1 MNGNTASGQTPDILT
16 PEIIEA
22 LEYRIEHLEGGFSL
36 IPLIDGTKL
45 PAIRWD
51 MHKTAPA
58 SEDQVIDWMVGVG
71 LFSRHPAR
79 PELNITSARNHG
91 IVTGVVSNIVVL
103 DLDDARAIR
112 FAERLGLPDTPMAA
126 TPRGRHVYFRH
137 PGGIVGNRVD
147 IFAERRK
154 NRCHAPHGFD
164 LRGDGG
170 FVVAPG
176 SYFLPNEEERRGGKC
191 DGEYRWIVR
200 PGAVPFAAIPH
211 WLHALLEYRAD
222 PFHTSDFRVKS
233 GRVSGDSSVRR
244 TNTQNRHHTWAA
256 AALEGWCM
264 EIADALNGTQNNA
277 IFRAAA
283 RIGGLIAGGLIDEQD
298 AITALAEAARL
309 GGHPKS
315 RATATIRSGIGIGK
329 RSPVMGP
336 LTNSPASPPT
346 KSHVAAAR
354 RRLRDGGR

>member
-1 MNGNTASGQTPDILT
+1 MNRTTASGQAPDILT

-22 LEYRIEHLEGGFSL
+22 LEYRIEHLEAGFSL

-45 PAIRWD
+45 PAIRWNIR
-51 MHKTAPA
+51 KTSPA
-58 SEDQVIDWMVGVG
+58 SEDQVIDWMAGVG

-79 PELNITSARNHG
+79 PELNITSAKNHG
-91 IVTGVVSNIVVL
+91 IVTGAVSNIVVL
-103 DLDDARAIR
+103 DLDDAFAIR

-211 WLHALLEYRAD
+211 CVDCH
-222 PFHTSDFRVKS
+222 
-233 GRVSGDSSVRR
+233 
-244 TNTQNRHHTWAA
+244 
-256 AALEGWCM
+256 
-264 EIADALNGTQNNA
+264 
-277 IFRAAA
+277 
-283 RIGGLIAGGLIDEQD
+283 
-298 AITALAEAARL
+298 
-309 GGHPKS
+309 
-315 RATATIRSGIGIGK
+315 
-329 RSPVMGP
+329 
-336 LTNSPASPPT
+336 
-346 KSHVAAAR
+346 
-354 RRLRDGGR
+354 